1 MKLLRNLGRRKVRT
15 ALTILGITIGIWAL
29 VVFGSM
35 ANKINALVA
44 GGSTYYAD
52 KITLSDK
59 SGAVGGFSAAPMS
72 LATADAVRRVE
83 GVAVVVPA
91 VMLLMDD
98 QAAAVNMGVPPMITG
113 SVAGSDQGRE
123 TFQLS
128 TTEGRKLT
136 AADEGSDVT
145 VLGSDIARKFNK
157 HPGDT
162 IDLKG
167 VPFTVVGVL
176 ATTLTAPDQAAGVP
190 LAAAQQLFVKTL
202 PPMIAG
208 KLTAPDIAT
217 SMVVYP
223 TPGQSIDA
231 LAARI
236 TAQVPG
242 VATMTGK
249 DFDKQIGGAT
259 SILNSILVGI
269 ALISLVVGGLS
280 VVNTM
285 AMSIAERTR
294 EIGIKRAIGGSR
306 TRIVREFVTESALI
320 GFIGGALGLVLGAAV
335 VFAANEGGRS
345 SGTILFELTTGTAL
359 TAVAF
364 STILGALAGFIPAL
378 NAARLDPVA
387 ALRYE

>member
-1 MKLLRNLGRRKVRT
+1 MRYVRNLGRRKVRT
-15 ALTILGITIGIWAL
+15 VLTILGITIGIWAL

-35 ANKINALVA
+35 ANKINALVS

-72 LATADAVRRVE
+72 LATADAARRVE

-91 VMLLMDD
+91 VMMLMDN
-98 QAAAVNMGVPPMITG
+98 QASAVSMGVPPMITG
-113 SVAGSDQGRE
+113 SLAGSDQGRE
-123 TFQLS
+123 TFQTS

-136 AADEGSDVT
+136 AADEGSNVT

-157 HPGDT
+157 HARDT

-176 ATTLTAPDQAAGVP
+176 APTLTAPDQAAEIP
-190 LAAAQQLFVKTL
+190 LAAAQQLFVTSL

-208 KLTAPDIAT
+208 KLTASDLAT

-223 TPGQSIDA
+223 TAGQDIEA

-236 TAQVPG
+236 KAQVPN

-249 DFDKQIGGAT
+249 DFDKQIGSAT

-269 ALISLVVGGLS
+269 ALISLLVGGLS

-306 TRIVREFVTESALI
+306 TRIVRELVIEAALI
-320 GFIGGALGLVLGAAV
+320 GFIGGAVGLILGAIAV
-335 VFAANEGGRS
+335 TLVNEAGRS
-345 SGTILFELTTGTAL
+345 SGTILFELTTGTAI

-364 STILGALAGFIPAL
+364 STILGAIAGFVPAL
-378 NAARLDPVA
+378 HAARLDPVT